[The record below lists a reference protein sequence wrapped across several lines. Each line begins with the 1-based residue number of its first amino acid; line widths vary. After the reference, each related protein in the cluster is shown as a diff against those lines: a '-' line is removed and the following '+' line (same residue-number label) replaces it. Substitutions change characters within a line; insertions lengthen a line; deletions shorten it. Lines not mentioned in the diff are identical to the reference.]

1 MAKLQG
7 EDLPTYILSYPR
19 RIRWIRSGGVFTLVI
34 LVLVRWVLAWIG
46 FLRPVLEVMGS
57 TAWGTSEGSRLLA
70 DTLAAQPL
78 RPLLSAHLSLL
89 FVAGAIAFLYA
100 LLPDLALTDEG
111 LAARTV
117 FGWRVIPWA
126 AITVVRIVSF
136 AEKDRHLVLVQ
147 GNWARWSPW
156 PRLVSVCL
164 GAGFAPGVP
173 FTSAIRDFEPLML
186 RLYREVKQAVPE
198 ALFDDEFLSPSALL
212 VVEPGPTLA
221 SLADQARREGWPLTV
236 SAQAMGAVAA
246 GLILVQVLIWILQGD
261 AWWKPLA
268 IAALCGIEWLI
279 GALYLYALTE
289 FYPALIEFGEAALL
303 YPVPQ
308 IPRALLALP
317 MAMLVAA
324 GLPFLA
330 AMVGLVG
337 VVWAVILTA
346 LLVQEIY
353 SLKSI
358 LPTAVGGTLQ
368 ALFQFLVLAA
378 VFA

>member
-1 MAKLQG
+1 MAKPQG

-19 RIRWIRSGGVFTLVI
+19 RIRWSRSGAVLALVVV
-34 LVLVRWVLAWIG
+34 VLVRWVLAWIG

-111 LAARTV
+111 MAARTV

-126 AITVVRIVSF
+126 TITVVRIVSF
-136 AEKDRHLVLVQ
+136 AEQDRHLVLVQ
-147 GNWARWSPW
+147 GTWARWSPW

-236 SAQAMGAVAA
+236 SAQAMGTVAA
-246 GLILVQVLIWILQGD
+246 GLILVQLLIWILQGD

-330 AMVGLVG
+330 AMVGLAG

-358 LPTAVGGTLQ
+358 LPTLFGGTLQ

>member
-1 MAKLQG
+1 MAKPQE
-7 EDLPTYILSYPR
+7 EDHPTYILSYAR
-19 RIRWIRSGGVFTLVI
+19 RVRWSRSGAVLALVI
-34 LVLVRWVLAWIG
+34 LVLVRWVLAWIS
-46 FLRPVLEVMGS
+46 FLRPVIEVMSG

-70 DTLAAQPL
+70 ETLAAQPL

-89 FVAGAIAFLYA
+89 FVAGAIAFLYD

-136 AEKDRHLVLVQ
+136 AEKDRHLVLAQ
-147 GNWARWSPW
+147 GTWARWSPW
-156 PRLVSVCL
+156 PRLVSMCL

-212 VVEPGPTLA
+212 VVEPGPTLT
-221 SLADQARREGWPLTV
+221 SLAEQARRESWPLAV
-236 SAQAMGAVAA
+236 SAQAMGSVAA

-268 IAALCGIEWLI
+268 IVALCGIEWLI

-303 YPVPQ
+303 YPLVQ

-324 GLPFLA
+324 GVPFLA
-330 AMVGLVG
+330 AMVGLMSVL
-337 VVWAVILTA
+337 WAVILTA
-346 LLVQEIY
+346 LLVQQIY

-358 LPTAVGGTLQ
+358 LPTMIGGTLQ

>member
-7 EDLPTYILSYPR
+7 EDVPTYVLSYPR
-19 RIRWIRSGGVFTLVI
+19 RVRWIRTGAVFGLVV
-34 LVLVRWVLAWIG
+34 LVLVRWVLAWVS
-46 FLRPVLEVMGS
+46 FLRPVLDVMSG
-57 TAWGTSEGSRLLA
+57 TAWGTAEGSRLLA

-89 FVAGAIAFLYA
+89 FVAGAIAFLYD

-111 LAARTV
+111 LAARTI
-117 FGWRVIPWA
+117 FGWRVIPWTK
-126 AITVVRIVSF
+126 INVVRIVSF
-136 AEKDRHLVLVQ
+136 SEDRHLVLAQ
-147 GNWARWSPW
+147 GNWAWWSPW
-156 PRLVSVCL
+156 PRLVSMCL

-173 FTSAIRDFEPLML
+173 FTSAIRDFEPLMV

-221 SLADQARREGWPLTV
+221 TLADQARREGWPWSV
-236 SAQAMGAVAA
+236 SAQAMGAVPA

-268 IAALCGIEWLI
+268 IIALCGIEWLI

-358 LPTAVGGTLQ
+358 LPTLFGGTLQ

>member
-1 MAKLQG
+1 V
-7 EDLPTYILSYPR
+7 S
-19 RIRWIRSGGVFTLVI
+19 
-34 LVLVRWVLAWIG
+34 
-46 FLRPVLEVMGS
+46 FLRPVLEVMSG
-57 TAWGTSEGSRLLA
+57 TAWGTSQGSRLLA

-78 RPLLSAHLSLL
+78 RPLLSAHLGLL
-89 FVAGAIAFLYA
+89 FVAGAIAFLYD

-111 LAARTV
+111 LAARTIL
-117 FGWRVIPWA
+117 GWRVIPWT
-126 AITVVRIVSF
+126 AIRVVRIISF
-136 AEKDRHLVLVQ
+136 AEEDRHLVLAQ

-156 PRLVSVCL
+156 PRLVSMCL

-173 FTSAIRDFEPLML
+173 FASAIRDFEPLML

-212 VVEPGPTLA
+212 VVEPGRTLA
-221 SLADQARREGWPLTV
+221 SLADQARREGWPLAF

-268 IAALCGIEWLI
+268 IVALCGIEWLI

-289 FYPALIEFGEAALL
+289 FYPALIEFGEATLL

-330 AMVGLVG
+330 AMVGLAG

-346 LLVQEIY
+346 LLVQEVY

-358 LPTAVGGTLQ
+358 LPTVFGGTFQ